1 MSILVWMRDR
11 DERLEQERN
20 PAPPMPLSPETSLF
34 SRQQLWVRCESCGTL
49 LYISHLK
56 HYLHMC
62 KNCGANTDID
72 CNDRI
77 ESLIDPDSWRPMDE
91 LLSPVDPLKFED
103 KKPYEERLDENQER
117 TGFQDAVQ
125 TGTGLI
131 HGIPVALGVM
141 VFDFMAGSM
150 GSVVGEKIARLIE
163 YATRRGL
170 SLILVCAS
178 GGARMQEGTL
188 SLMQMAKIASCLF
201 NHQCCARLFY
211 ISILASP
218 TTGGVTASFAML
230 GDVVIAEPKAVVAFA
245 GRRVIEQTL
254 RETLPDD
261 FQTAEYLKDHGLVDL
276 ILNRKV
282 LKQVCGELL
291 SCRNDA
297 NHKKH
302 GWMLV

>member
-1 MSILVWMRDR
+1 MSILVWMRER
-11 DERLEQERN
+11 DKQIALENNPQE
-20 PAPPMPLSPETSLF
+20 PVPLTPETSLF
-34 SRQQLWVRCESCGTL
+34 SRQQLWVRCEYCGTL

-62 KNCGANTDID
+62 KECGANTDID

-91 LLSPVDPLKFED
+91 TLSPVDPLEFED
-103 KKPYEERLDENQER
+103 KRSYTARLEEAQER

-131 HGIPVALGVM
+131 DGIPIALGVM

-150 GSVVGEKIARLIE
+150 GSVVGEKITRLIE
-163 YATRRGL
+163 YATRVGL
-170 SLILVCAS
+170 CLILVCAS

-188 SLMQMAKIASCLF
+188 SLMQMGKISAALF
-201 NHQCCARLFY
+201 NHQCCAGLFY

-230 GDVVIAEPKAVVAFA
+230 GDIIIAEPKAVIAFA

-254 RETLPDD
+254 RETLPED

-276 ILNRKV
+276 IISRKY
-282 LKQVCGELL
+282 LKWICGEFF
-291 SCRNDA
+291 RFYYN
-297 NHKKH
+297 NPFRQE
-302 GWMLV
+302 GWRM